1 MQKWRL
7 RIAYTKPIE
16 TEPFFYGA
24 PAVIDV
30 EIEAET
36 FTDAA
41 ELARTRE
48 HKAHIMYRGAEVL
61 SLERIKP

>member
-7 RIAYTKPIE
+7 RIAYTRPIE
-16 TEPFFYGA
+16 TEPFFYGK
-24 PAVIDV
+24 PAVLDV

-41 ELARTRE
+41 ETAKKRE
-48 HKAHIMYRGAEVL
+48 RIVHIMYRGAEVL
-61 SLERIKP
+61 SLEQL